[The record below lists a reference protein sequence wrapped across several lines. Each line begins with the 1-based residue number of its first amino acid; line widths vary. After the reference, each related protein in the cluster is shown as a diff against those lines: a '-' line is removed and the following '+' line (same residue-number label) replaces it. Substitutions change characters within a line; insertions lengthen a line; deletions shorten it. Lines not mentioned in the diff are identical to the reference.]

1 MLNALDKLGYGRL
14 TIPVINSFKKYQDKK
29 GYFRSQQGE
38 WDSNGQV
45 LWCIYRHA
53 VINND
58 FKLLELDFD
67 SLLKGVKWID
77 NARLRDKEFI
87 GKSYYGLLP
96 AGMSAEHLGLVD
108 YYYWDNFWSL
118 AGLQSFSAICK
129 MLKRTKELTYV
140 NGLILEYQN
149 DLDTSIN
156 KVCGDYSMEEISASC
171 TRGIDCGMIGSV
183 SSVYPTQLYNNG
195 DNKTLA
201 TLNTIYDKYFYK
213 GMFFQSFIHSG
224 MNAYLTLHV
233 AHAFLYKGNREKFW
247 EILSSV
253 VSNSTSTLTYPE
265 AIHPFTDGGAM
276 GDGHHGW
283 AAAEIVL
290 ALRDAFVF
298 ESFNNSSE
306 FIELVLLAGI
316 PTAWFEQSVPF
327 EISNTPV
334 PGGKMSINVDPSGY
348 LIKIKIIFLNSDHVR
363 NIKMRLDF
371 PFEIEQAAADGIPI
385 LFVNDLR
392 KSFTVFS
399 SVKEIIIWRKQDG
412 TQTVSSSNFSPAI
425 KSL

>member
-1 MLNALDKLGYGRL
+1 
-14 TIPVINSFKKYQDKK
+14 
-29 GYFRSQQGE
+29 
-38 WDSNGQV
+38 
-45 LWCIYRHA
+45 
-53 VINND
+53 
-58 FKLLELDFD
+58 
-67 SLLKGVKWID
+67 
-77 NARLRDKEFI
+77 
-87 GKSYYGLLP
+87 
-96 AGMSAEHLGLVD
+96 
-108 YYYWDNFWSL
+108 
-118 AGLQSFSAICK
+118 

-140 NGLILEYQN
+140 NGLIQEYQN
-149 DLDTSIN
+149 DLDKSIN

-233 AHAFLYKGNREKFW
+233 AHAFLYKGNRDKFW